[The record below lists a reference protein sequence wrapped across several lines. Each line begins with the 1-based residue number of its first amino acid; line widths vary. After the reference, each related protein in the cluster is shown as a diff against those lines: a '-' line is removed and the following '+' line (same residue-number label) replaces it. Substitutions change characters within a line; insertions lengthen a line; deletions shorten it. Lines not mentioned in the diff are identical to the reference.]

1 MKRFC
6 VQLRLDDLNRSIGC
20 YAPLFAAQPRPRR
33 GRLREVAARS
43 PAGQLRHLHAQRQA
57 RLTEEPVGVERL
69 RALAN
74 GKIS

>member
-1 MKRFC
+1 MKRC
-6 VQLRLDDLNRSIGC
+6 CAQLRLDDLNRSIGC
-20 YAPLFAAQPRPRR
+20 YAQLFAAQPTRVEDDYAKW
-33 GRLREVAARS
+33 LLES